1 MALTRKG
8 VSREDAYEMVQRNAM
23 RVWKEDADFQCL
35 ILQDEVIMKHLTEN
49 EVEKCFDVNWH
60 LRHRDEIFQRVFG

>member
-1 MALTRKG
+1 
-8 VSREDAYEMVQRNAM
+8 
-23 RVWKEDADFQCL
+23 L